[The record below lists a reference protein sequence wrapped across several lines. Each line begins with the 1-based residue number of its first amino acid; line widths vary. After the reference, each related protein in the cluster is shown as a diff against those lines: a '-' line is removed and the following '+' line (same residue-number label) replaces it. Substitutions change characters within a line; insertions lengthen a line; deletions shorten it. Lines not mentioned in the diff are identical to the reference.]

1 MKITRYIAYISIIL
15 IYFFS
20 ISCAK
25 SKPLLQ
31 PAPER
36 QTSTPKNPDPIP
48 PLAPEKKVPEK
59 TMIPVEEKQRAAE
72 HNSVKTVAN
81 DEASISIE
89 DALNAYENAKA
100 ARERG
105 DFEGAMTMLD
115 DAYGIILRLQIT
127 ADSPLIQEKDS
138 LRLLIAQRIQ
148 EISASRRNPVVNNH
162 KSIPLAENQWVER
175 EIKSFCGP
183 ERKAFEEGYRRS
195 GFYKDWIQDEL
206 RKAGL
211 PEELVWLPIVESWF
225 MPQALSTARAL
236 GIWQFIR
243 TTGLQFGLD
252 QDKFVDERRDP
263 FKSTMGAI
271 RYLTYL
277 HSFFGDWTTAL
288 AAYNCGEGYVQRIIN
303 TQNIG
308 YLDNFWDLFQRLP
321 FQTARYVPRFIAT
334 VLIIKNPA
342 KYGMTLPEPYPALQ
356 FDTVK
361 INYPAKLSVLSA
373 TLGLDATEL
382 EFLNPELRYKSTPD
396 TPYDL
401 RVPVGTGD
409 RLLAAINNLPKYI
422 PPEYATH
429 IVRNGETL
437 SAIARKYGTSVQNL
451 QKINNL
457 RGTLIV
463 VGQALRIP
471 SRGGSASR
479 P

>member
-1 MKITRYIAYISIIL
+1 MKSTRYIVYISIIL
-15 IYFFS
+15 TCFFS
-20 ISCAK
+20 VSCAK
-25 SKPLLQ
+25 SKPLLK
-31 PAPER
+31 PALER
-36 QTSTPKNPDPIP
+36 QASTPKDPAPIP
-48 PLAPEKKVPEK
+48 PSVPEKKVQEK
-59 TMIPVEEKQRAAE
+59 TIIPVEEKMRAAE
-72 HNSVKTVAN
+72 HSPAKPVSN

-89 DALNAYENAKA
+89 DALTAYESAKA

-105 DFEGAMTMLD
+105 DFEGAMNLLD
-115 DAYGIILRLQIT
+115 EAYRILLRLEIS
-127 ADSPLIQEKDS
+127 ADSPLITEKDS

-162 KSIPLAENQWVER
+162 KSIPLTENPWVER
-175 EIKSFCGP
+175 EIKSFTGP

-271 RYLTYL
+271 QYLTYL

-303 TQNIG
+303 TQNIS

-334 VLIIKNPA
+334 VLIIQNPA
-342 KYGMTLPEPYPALQ
+342 KYGMTLPEPYPPLK

-373 TLGLDATEL
+373 SLGLDATEL
-382 EFLNPELRYKSTPD
+382 EFLNPELRQKSTPD
-396 TPYDL
+396 KQYDL
-401 RVPVGTGD
+401 RVPVGMGD
-409 RLLAAINNLPKYI
+409 RLLASIMSLPKYI

-437 SAIARKYGTSVQNL
+437 SLIARKYGTSVQNL

-471 SRGGSASR
+471 SRGGSSSR

>member
-1 MKITRYIAYISIIL
+1 MPDK
-15 IYFFS
+15 
-20 ISCAK
+20 
-25 SKPLLQ
+25 
-31 PAPER
+31 
-36 QTSTPKNPDPIP
+36 KN
-48 PLAPEKKVPEK
+48 PEK
-59 TMIPVEEKQRAAE
+59 TIIPVEEKIRAAE
-72 HNSVKTVAN
+72 HNPAKTVAS

-105 DFEGAMTMLD
+105 DFEGAMNLLD
-115 DAYGIILRLQIT
+115 EAYRILLRLQIS
-127 ADSPLIQEKDS
+127 ADSPLITEKDS

-162 KSIPLAENQWVER
+162 KSIPLTENQWVER
-175 EIKSFCGP
+175 EIKSFTGP
-183 ERKAFEEGYRRS
+183 ERKAFEEGYRRA
-195 GFYKDWIQDEL
+195 GFYKDWIQGEL

-211 PEELVWLPIVESWF
+211 PEELAWLPIVESWY
-225 MPQALSTARAL
+225 MPQAYSTARAL

-252 QDKFVDERRDP
+252 QDKFIDERRDP
-263 FKSTMGAI
+263 FKSTQGAI
-271 RYLTYL
+271 QYLTYL

-303 TQNIG
+303 SQNIS

-334 VLIIKNPA
+334 VLIIQNPA
-342 KYGMTLPEPYPALQ
+342 KYGMTLPEPYPPLK

-361 INYPAKLSVLSA
+361 INYPAKLSDLSA
-373 TLGLDATEL
+373 TLGLDTSEL

-396 TPYDL
+396 TLYDL
-401 RVPVGTGD
+401 RVPVGMGD
-409 RLLAAINNLPKYI
+409 RLLAAIKNLPKYI
-422 PPEYATH
+422 PPEYATYR
-429 IVRNGETL
+429 VKSGDTL
-437 SAIARKYGTSVQNL
+437 SSIARHFGLSVSNL

-463 VGQALRIP
+463 VGQTLRIP
-471 SRGGSASR
+471 SRGGSAAR